1 MAARKTPQPPRTA
14 GHAWGPER
22 VRLGL
27 SLRRLAELSGVERSV
42 LSRVESGRMIPTG
55 DEFDAVMVALRLASS
70 GDVA

>member
-1 MAARKTPQPPRTA
+1 MARRKTPQPPRTA
-14 GHAWGPER
+14 GNAWGPER

-55 DEFDAVMVALRLASS
+55 DEFDAVMVALRKAAS
-70 GDVA
+70 